1 MVTDQLQIKTLHIQR
16 FYCICKTRNITYTL
30 KKKNHKFTAQENI
43 KILQSL
49 WKKNIPFFF
58 ISEIQDQDRR
68 PSPEKAHGVP
78 RGCSA
83 GRHHEGQG

>member
-30 KKKNHKFTAQENI
+30 KKKSQIHCSGKYKNTAIPLE
-43 KILQSL
+43 
-49 WKKNIPFFF
+49 KKNIPFFF